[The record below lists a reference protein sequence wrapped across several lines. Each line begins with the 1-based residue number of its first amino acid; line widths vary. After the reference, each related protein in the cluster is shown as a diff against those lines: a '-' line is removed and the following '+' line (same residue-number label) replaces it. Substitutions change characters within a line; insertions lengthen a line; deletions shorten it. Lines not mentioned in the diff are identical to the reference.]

1 MDDYIRIPY
10 WPEEHAKKAYSDGY
24 FIEAIQVVHGFIE
37 LQLRELL
44 FLQRKVPGPHEH
56 FDLAVDTMYE
66 IPLSLAVKILFI
78 QKALSKEE
86 RDKLI
91 HFNKT
96 RNNIV
101 HKIYYDT
108 AHEGYSGY
116 PRKEFDKAYLAGLE
130 LMTLLSDRI
139 HRFMEQ

>member
-1 MDDYIRIPY
+1 MDDYIKIPY
-10 WPEEHAKKAYSDGY
+10 PPEEHVRKAYSNGY

-44 FLQRKVPGPHEH
+44 FLQTKVPGPHQD

-66 IPLSLAVKILFI
+66 IPLGVAVKILFI

-101 HKIYYDT
+101 HKIFYDT
-108 AHEGYSGY
+108 AHKGQTGYH
-116 PRKEFDKAYLAGLE
+116 RKDFDKAYRAGLE
-130 LMTLLSDRI
+130 LMTLLFDRI
-139 HRFMEQ
+139 HQFME